1 MNMRLSNSEDTRTLK
16 EILDDINSV
25 AVEIQNYAAC
35 SLIQEN
41 LAEIWRRYGTA
52 VEIEANIYDQ
62 CERHENCTVEVLT
75 NSVTG
80 QTSVG
85 WWKNE

>member
-1 MNMRLSNSEDTRTLK
+1 MELRLSNSEDTRTLK

-25 AVEIQNYAAC
+25 AAEMQNYSAW
-35 SLIQEN
+35 SIIHEDIV
-41 LAEIWRRYGTA
+41 EIWRRYGTA
-52 VEIEANIYDQ
+52 VEIEANIYDK

-80 QTSVG
+80 KTSVG
-85 WWKNE
+85 WWENE